1 MTCMDVGTGNE
12 IGEGGVRAL
21 CDALTTNTTLTV
33 LDIGGEVPWW
43 LCVAV

>member
-1 MTCMDVGTGNE
+1 MDVGTGNE

-21 CDALTTNTTLTV
+21 CDALATSTTLAV

-43 LCVAV
+43 LCVAA